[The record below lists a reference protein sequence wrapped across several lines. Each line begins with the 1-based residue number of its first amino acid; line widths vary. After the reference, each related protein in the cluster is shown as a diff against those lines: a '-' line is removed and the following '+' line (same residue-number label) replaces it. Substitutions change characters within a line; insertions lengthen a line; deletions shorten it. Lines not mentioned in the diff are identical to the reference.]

1 VTEQAFIV
9 ISGVGSGVDSGVVG
23 AEVVGAEV
31 VSGVGSGVGAE
42 VVSGVGSGVGAEV
55 VSGVSRCKTMNGKV
69 HISGDGVRI
78 GVRGGYEVEMTLAL
92 VSIAIV
98 SCKTRP
104 MLLHSGALHP
114 HHRTYSRVHHCNG
127 TTAHPL

>member
-23 AEVVGAEV
+23 AEV
-31 VSGVGSGVGAE
+31 VGAE

-78 GVRGGYEVEMTLAL
+78 GVRGGYEVEITLAL

-98 SCKTRP
+98 SCKTRH